1 MESISVTLPEKKFTA
16 FYNYLGLMLIC
27 VAFLTGCKDKNGDPE
42 PESISTTLSSKE
54 WISSDVDA
62 VVDGKTYSD
71 KSMAG
76 SSRTKFNAD
85 GSYSEYDIDTE
96 ATTKGMWTLSGKT
109 LKVSY
114 EGVILKGEITDISST
129 GITFAMPEVDI
140 STIDLE
146 RDYSDIQATDPK
158 FMDIYQVVL
167 LLGLDFAGFDQNK
180 LTLKSK
186 FHIVYKFKS

>member
-1 MESISVTLPEKKFTA
+1 MELVSVTLPEKKFTA

-27 VAFLTGCKDKNGDPE
+27 VAFLTACKDKNGDPE
-42 PESISTTLSSKE
+42 PGGISATLSSKE

-85 GSYSEYDIDTE
+85 GTYSEYDIDTKE
-96 ATTKGMWTLSGKT
+96 TTKGTWTLSGKT

-114 EGVILKGEITDISST
+114 EDVIIKGEVADISSS
-129 GITFAMPEVDI
+129 GITFVMPEVDI

-146 RDYSDIQATDPK
+146 KDYSDIQATDPK
-158 FMDIYQVVL
+158 FMDIYQVAL
-167 LLGLDFAGFDQNK
+167 LLGLNFTGFDQNK

-186 FHIVYKFKS
+186 FHIVYKFKA